1 MLSFGWPEMLI
12 VAAVALIVVGPRDL
26 PVLLR
31 NIGRFLGK
39 IRRMGNDFKAEI
51 NKAAAIDE
59 IKDIKQQITQPI
71 SDTRAEIEQEFNKIN
86 LDGSVEPSGKIKP
99 KNPDAASVYDEI
111 VSASKTKQED
121 DSNFKAKESMKDA
134 VTKVINAKKE
144 QEPALKE
151 KTTAKAKKAPK
162 PNKADLVKKSGGPA
176 NKKTRKSK
184 KSSPARTKRAI
195 KQDS

>member
-121 DSNFKAKESMKDA
+121 DSSFKAKESMKDA
-134 VTKVINAKKE
+134 VTKAINAKKE
-144 QEPALKE
+144 QEAALKE
-151 KTTAKAKKAPK
+151 KTAAKAKKAPK

-176 NKKTRKSK
+176 NKKTKKTK